1 MSELSYLEKLLDG
14 VEVEWLPL
22 AKVCRLINGRA
33 YKQEELLSKGKYPV
47 LRVGNFFTNQN
58 WYYSDLE
65 LDQDKYCDNGD
76 LLYAWSASFGPR
88 IWHGGKSIYH
98 YHIWKVVP
106 DSNLICKQFLYYL
119 LQWDTKALKD
129 AHSTGSTMMHISK
142 TTIEKRL
149 VPIPCPDNPEK
160 SLAIQSEIVRILDKF
175 TALTAELTAELNMRK
190 KQYNYYRDQLLRFK
204 EGEVEWRNLGDTS
217 LFEIANNGRK
227 PVKASLRIAGE
238 TPYYG
243 ANNIQDYVD
252 GYTHDGEYVLIAE
265 DGSASLENYS
275 IQYATGKF
283 WANNHVHVVRGKERV
298 HSRFLYHYLCIVNFL
313 PFLTGGGRAK
323 LTKGQL
329 IEIPVPIPC
338 PDNPEKSLAI
348 QSEIVRILDTFT
360 ALTAELSAEL
370 NMRKKQYN
378 YYRDQ
383 LLSFKEGEVEW
394 KTLGEIGHFTR
405 GKRFVKT
412 DMLSEGYPCIH
423 YGEMYTYYNVWTN
436 KTKSFVSQEL
446 ASKLRVSEYVDVIIV
461 AAGETIEDIGKGTA
475 WLGKSNVVFHD
486 ACFSYRCL
494 LNPKYIAYFTRTKIF
509 HDQIKKHISSGKIS
523 AINANGLSKVK
534 IPMLSAKEQARIV
547 EILDKFDTLTNSI
560 TEGLPRE
567 IELRQKQYEYYRDM
581 LFSFPKPEVAEA

>member
-14 VEVEWLPL
+14 V
-22 AKVCRLINGRA
+22 
-33 YKQEELLSKGKYPV
+33 
-47 LRVGNFFTNQN
+47 
-58 WYYSDLE
+58 
-65 LDQDKYCDNGD
+65 
-76 LLYAWSASFGPR
+76 
-88 IWHGGKSIYH
+88 
-98 YHIWKVVP
+98 
-106 DSNLICKQFLYYL
+106 
-119 LQWDTKALKD
+119 
-129 AHSTGSTMMHISK
+129 
-142 TTIEKRL
+142 
-149 VPIPCPDNPEK
+149 
-160 SLAIQSEIVRILDKF
+160 
-175 TALTAELTAELNMRK
+175 
-190 KQYNYYRDQLLRFK
+190 
-204 EGEVEWRNLGDTS
+204 EVEWRNLGDTS

-383 LLSFKEGEVEW
+383 LLCFKEGEVEW

-446 ASKLRVSEYVDVIIV
+446 ASKLRVSEYGDVIIV

-567 IELRQKQYEYYRDM
+567 IELRQKQYEYYRDL
-581 LFSFPKPEVAEA
+581 LFSFPKPETISN

>member
-14 VEVEWLPL
+14 V
-22 AKVCRLINGRA
+22 
-33 YKQEELLSKGKYPV
+33 
-47 LRVGNFFTNQN
+47 
-58 WYYSDLE
+58 
-65 LDQDKYCDNGD
+65 
-76 LLYAWSASFGPR
+76 
-88 IWHGGKSIYH
+88 
-98 YHIWKVVP
+98 
-106 DSNLICKQFLYYL
+106 
-119 LQWDTKALKD
+119 
-129 AHSTGSTMMHISK
+129 
-142 TTIEKRL
+142 
-149 VPIPCPDNPEK
+149 
-160 SLAIQSEIVRILDKF
+160 
-175 TALTAELTAELNMRK
+175 
-190 KQYNYYRDQLLRFK
+190 
-204 EGEVEWRNLGDTS
+204 EVEWRNLGDTS

-348 QSEIVRILDTFT
+348 QSEIVRILDKFT
-360 ALTAELSAEL
+360 ALTAELTAEL

-383 LLSFKEGEVEW
+383 LMNLEEREDTREMSIGDIYDFQYGTGNTIPKSGGQYPVYGSNGIVGSHDKYNSEDSPV
-394 KTLGEIGHFTR
+394 IGHIGAYAGIVNWGQ
-405 GKRFVKT
+405 GKHFV
-412 DMLSEGYPCIH
+412 
-423 YGEMYTYYNVWTN
+423 TYNGVICRH
-436 KTKSFVSQEL
+436 KSKEVLQKYAYHLLHLQDFGSKSNSASQPFVSYNIL
-446 ASKLRVSEYVDVIIV
+446 NAPIV
-461 AAGETIEDIGKGTA
+461 
-475 WLGKSNVVFHD
+475 LVPP
-486 ACFSYRCL
+486 L
-494 LNPKYIAYFTRTKIF
+494 
-509 HDQIKKHISSGKIS
+509 Q
-523 AINANGLSKVK
+523 
-534 IPMLSAKEQARIV
+534 EQARIV
-547 EILDKFDTLTNSI
+547 AILDKFDTLTSSI

-567 IELRQKQYEYYRDM
+567 IELRQKQYEHYRDL
-581 LFSFPKPEVAEA
+581 LFSFPKPEAASN

>member
-190 KQYNYYRDQLLRFK
+190 KQYNYYRDQLFSFNTEDVPHLPMGQK
-204 EGEVEWRNLGDTS
+204 DIGEFIRGGTFQKKD
-217 LFEIANNGRK
+217 FID
-227 PVKASLRIAGE
+227 AGV
-238 TPYYG
+238 G
-243 ANNIQDYVD
+243 
-252 GYTHDGEYVLIAE
+252 
-265 DGSASLENYS
+265 
-275 IQYATGKF
+275 
-283 WANNHVHVVRGKERV
+283 
-298 HSRFLYHYLCIVNFL
+298 
-313 PFLTGGGRAK
+313 
-323 LTKGQL
+323 
-329 IEIPVPIPC
+329 
-338 PDNPEKSLAI
+338 
-348 QSEIVRILDTFT
+348 
-360 ALTAELSAEL
+360 
-370 NMRKKQYN
+370 
-378 YYRDQ
+378 
-383 LLSFKEGEVEW
+383 
-394 KTLGEIGHFTR
+394 
-405 GKRFVKT
+405 
-412 DMLSEGYPCIH
+412 CIH
-423 YGEMYTYYNVWTN
+423 YGQIYTYYGTYTE
-436 KTKSFVSQEL
+436 KTKTYISTAL
-446 ASKLRVSEYVDVIIV
+446 AKKCKKAQKGDLIIATTSENDEDVCKAV
-461 AAGETIEDIGKGTA
+461 A
-475 WLGKSNVVFHD
+475 WLGSEDIAVSSD
-486 ACFSYRCL
+486 ACIYKHN
-494 LNPKYIAYFTRTKIF
+494 LNPKYVSCFFQTEQFQNQKRQYITGAKVRRV
-509 HDQIKKHISSGKIS
+509 
-523 AINANGLSKVK
+523 NADNLSKIL
-534 IPMLSAKEQARIV
+534 IPVPSMEIQERIV
-547 EILDKFDTLTNSI
+547 SILDKFDTLTNSI

-567 IELRQKQYEYYRDM
+567 IELRQKQYEYYRDL
-581 LFSFPKPEVAEA
+581 LFSFPKPETVSN